1 CMSDKV
7 SLIACQ
13 LKTRF
18 QQANLSSTSMANE
31 NPTSRLRL
39 FGFPL
44 MEHQEFA
51 VKRENFEDQEQKKF
65 LCQYCRR
72 AFANSQALG
81 GHQNAHKRE
90 RQRARRSTSQFHSGH
105 HGQYFIAAARAPI
118 LTSHAVRSASVLPIY
133 SRGFVSTSSA
143 AATSLVSRSQ
153 AAHASFYPFRP
164 PWISS
169 FPPRFLE
176 ATPVRFP
183 SNAQSLAE
191 FSAGKLPEGELGADL
206 HLKLSPS
213 GSG

>member
-1 CMSDKV
+1 MSDK
-7 SLIACQ
+7 SLSNCMPAESS
-13 LKTRF
+13 TPTNF
-18 QQANLSSTSMANE
+18 SSTSMADE
-31 NPTSRLRL
+31 NPTSSRLRL

-44 MEHQEFA
+44 MEQQELA
-51 VKRENFEDQEQKKF
+51 VKRENFEDQEQRKF
-65 LCQYCRR
+65 MCQFCRR

-90 RQRARRSTSQFHSGH
+90 RQRARRSQFHSAH
-105 HGQYFIAAARAPI
+105 HRQYFIAAARAPVN
-118 LTSHAVRSASVLPIY
+118 LTSHAVRSASVLPIF
-133 SRGFVSTSSA
+133 SRGYVSTNSA
-143 AATSLVSRSQ
+143 AATSFESRSQ
-153 AAHASFYPFRP
+153 AAHANFYPFRP
-164 PWISS
+164 PLISF

-176 ATPVRFP
+176 ASPVQFA